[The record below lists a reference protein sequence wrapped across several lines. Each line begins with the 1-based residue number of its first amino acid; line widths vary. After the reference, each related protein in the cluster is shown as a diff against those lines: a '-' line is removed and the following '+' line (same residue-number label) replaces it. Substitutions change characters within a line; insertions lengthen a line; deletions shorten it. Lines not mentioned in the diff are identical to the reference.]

1 MIEPKFTV
9 SDDTVSPCIEIDK
22 RHIEAIAHEYWAAK
36 EKHPKFCDRVID
48 DRTDWERLEKNMKNV
63 NDSGAPYF
71 GENLL
76 LEEVSEAFNAYQ
88 KGDKEHALQELAQCG
103 AVILR
108 IMETIEKEM
117 GK

>member
-1 MIEPKFTV
+1 MTSKQFIKLRGMIEYEFSKACT
-9 SDDTVSPCIEIDK
+9 
-22 RHIEAIAHEYWAAK
+22 
-36 EKHPKFCDRVID
+36 KHPKFCDRVIN
-48 DRTDWERLEKNMKNV
+48 DRTDWEWLELTMKKT

-76 LEEVSEAFNAYQ
+76 LEEVAEAFNAYQ
-88 KGDKEHALQELAQCG
+88 KGDKAHALQELAQCG

-117 GK
+117 KQ